1 MASVVTHQWSLIVV
15 TLPAWMYKLA
25 PPTQYLAKHSTTGE
39 MTQSKLFS
47 AVPCLKAAAT
57 VAAAAASLM

>member
-1 MASVVTHQWSLIVV
+1 
-15 TLPAWMYKLA
+15 MYKLA